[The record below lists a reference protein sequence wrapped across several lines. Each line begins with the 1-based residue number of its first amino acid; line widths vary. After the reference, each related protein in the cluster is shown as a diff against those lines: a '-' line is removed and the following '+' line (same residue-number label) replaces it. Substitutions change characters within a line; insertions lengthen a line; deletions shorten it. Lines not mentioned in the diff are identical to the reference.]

1 MKKPPSASAR
11 PPIHTTQRVP
21 SRSSK
26 PGASA
31 GAARGGGASAPVLAS
46 SGGGETSSVTSGGGA
61 SGTASAWG
69 TSGGGAAEVVA
80 DASAHTSAGISG
92 GCTGRCARNIS
103 SSELSRRRSSA
114 AWLEALI
121 AMMKAMIAMISAKT
135 SNGPSDIKPP
145 GNRRGGGGHA
155 YLRVAPGAL
164 AQNRARAGADHAYLG
179 LAPGAYAQAR
189 RGSLLKHVATEAV
202 ERRRTSARLCRH
214 HPGRFDQGFH
224 FDQAAEILF
233 VQVSAGDRLHRILQF
248 GKCEFGGQKFK
259 DHRTILQFCT
269 QSRDRC
275 RKNPAVVEAHGCAE
289 RGQRLAR

>member
-1 MKKPPSASAR
+1 MKKPPSASVR

-26 PGASA
+26 PGVGA
-31 GAARGGGASAPVLAS
+31 GSGGGGASASVLAAI
-46 SGGGETSSVTSGGGA
+46 GGGETSWVTSGGDASA
-61 SGTASAWG
+61 SGA
-69 TSGGGAAEVVA
+69 SGGGAAEVVA
-80 DASAHTSAGISG
+80 GASAHTSAGIRG
-92 GCTGRCARNIS
+92 GCTGRCAWNVS

-121 AMMKAMIAMISAKT
+121 AMMKAMMKAMIAMISAKK
-135 SNGPSDIKPP
+135 SNGPSNIKPP
-145 GNRRGGGGHA
+145 GNRR
-155 YLRVAPGAL
+155 
-164 AQNRARAGADHAYLG
+164 AGADHAYFG

-189 RGSLLKHVATEAV
+189 RGPLLEHVATEAV
-202 ERRRTSARLCRH
+202 ERRRTSAGLCRH

-224 FDQAAEILF
+224 FDQATEILF

-248 GKCEFGGQKFK
+248 GKCELGGQKFK

-269 QSRDRC
+269 QSRDPC

>member
-26 PGASA
+26 PGAGA
-31 GAARGGGASAPVLAS
+31 GSGGASASVFAA

-61 SGTASAWG
+61 SAPGSAWG

-80 DASAHTSAGISG
+80 DASAHTSAGIRG
-92 GCTGRCARNIS
+92 GCTGRCAWNVS
-103 SSELSRRRSSA
+103 SSELSRRRSSD

-121 AMMKAMIAMISAKT
+121 AMMKAMTAMISAKT

-145 GNRRGGGGHA
+145 GNRR
-155 YLRVAPGAL
+155 
-164 AQNRARAGADHAYLG
+164 AGADHTYIG

-189 RGSLLKHVATEAV
+189 RGPLLEHVTTEAV

-248 GKCEFGGQKFK
+248 RECELGGQKFK

-289 RGQRLAR
+289 RGQGLARQCRRTAVAPRFLDQPGLVQELV

>member
-1 MKKPPSASAR
+1 MKKPPSASVR

-26 PGASA
+26 PGVGA
-31 GAARGGGASAPVLAS
+31 GSGGGGASASVLAA
-46 SGGGETSSVTSGGGA
+46 SGGGETSWVTSGGDASA
-61 SGTASAWG
+61 SGA
-69 TSGGGAAEVVA
+69 SGGGAAEVVA
-80 DASAHTSAGISG
+80 GASAHTSAGIRG
-92 GCTGRCARNIS
+92 GCTGRCAWNVS

-121 AMMKAMIAMISAKT
+121 AMMKAMIAMISAKK
-135 SNGPSDIKPP
+135 SNGPSNIKPP
-145 GNRRGGGGHA
+145 GNR
-155 YLRVAPGAL
+155 
-164 AQNRARAGADHAYLG
+164 RAGADHAYLG

-189 RGSLLKHVATEAV
+189 RGPLLEHVATEAV
-202 ERRRTSARLCRH
+202 ERRRTSAGLCRH

-224 FDQAAEILF
+224 FDQATEILF

-248 GKCEFGGQKFK
+248 GKCELGGQKFK

-269 QSRDRC
+269 QSRDPC